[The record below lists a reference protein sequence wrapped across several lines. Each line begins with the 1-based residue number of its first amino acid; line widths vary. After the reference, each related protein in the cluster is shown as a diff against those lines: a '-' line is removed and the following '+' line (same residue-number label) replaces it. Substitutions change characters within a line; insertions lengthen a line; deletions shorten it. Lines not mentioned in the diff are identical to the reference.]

1 MERIRTCDLQS
12 SKFDIQSCCLSSFSS
27 GSMPMQRSQWACG
40 CCTFLNAAGAPRCSI
55 CEAPRRRPDPRW
67 MWHGTSREDSR
78 WSCPRCTLANSPD
91 SLACSLCGYVGAP
104 ERPPALSDAQPRPQ
118 RSSSCSGPL
127 RPSVTELCTL
137 QNQKQPKDADIRS
150 LTWDCLRCTLQNAP
164 TSMSCSVCGGPRK
177 LSLPQI
183 PADALLIP
191 DICEQTGVQR
201 AEPAAGAL
209 SLSISTGGE
218 CLPAEASYPHT
229 SSSVLSVAPSGHN
242 NPVPCSRREVPPPDV
257 CPKLTHTLSPSP
269 SALGVS
275 HLSPQPEQLLCR
287 RLSILK
293 EELSP
298 LSPAPDASA
307 SFPTDLVPI
316 HSAEEWSCPACT
328 LINKVQAKYCQAC
341 NTPQKHVTL
350 PTAAPSPKKK
360 ESTLVEVLRQ
370 SDEGEAR
377 ELWENIVSFCREVRS
392 RLRLSGLGATNG
404 LQSITVL

>member
-1 MERIRTCDLQS
+1 
-12 SKFDIQSCCLSSFSS
+12 
-27 GSMPMQRSQWACG
+27 MPMQRSQWACG

-55 CEAPRRRPDPRW
+55 CEAPRRRPDTRW

-91 SLACSLCGYVGAP
+91 SLACSLCGYAGAL
-104 ERPPALSDAQPRPQ
+104 ERPRGSSDDQPQPQ

-127 RPSVTELCTL
+127 RPSMTEPCRL
-137 QNQKQPKDADIRS
+137 QNKKHPKDADLNS
-150 LTWDCLRCTLQNAP
+150 LTWDCLRCTLQNTP
-164 TSMSCSVCGGPRK
+164 TSMSCSACGGPRK

-183 PADALLIP
+183 PADALLVP
-191 DICEQTGVQR
+191 DVCDQTEVQQ

-218 CLPAEASYPHT
+218 CLPVEASYPHT

-257 CPKLTHTLSPSP
+257 CHRQTHTLSPSP
-269 SALGVS
+269 STLAVS
-275 HLSPQPEQLLCR
+275 HLSAQPEHLPSR

-307 SFPTDLVPI
+307 SFPADVVPV
-316 HSAEEWSCPACT
+316 SRTEEWSCPACT
-328 LINKVQAKYCQAC
+328 LINKVKTKHCLAC
-341 NTPQKHVTL
+341 HTPQQHVTQ
-350 PTAAPSPKKK
+350 PKAALSPKRK
-360 ESTLVEVLRQ
+360 ESMLVEALRQ
-370 SDEGEAR
+370 SDEGEAK
-377 ELWENIVSFCREVRS
+377 ELWENIVSFCREVC
-392 RLRLSGLGATNG
+392 T
-404 LQSITVL
+404 